1 MPLYAL
7 PAELTFDSASGVRRL
22 ALAALRTQTTP
33 WAVDAG
39 ALTHFDSSALALL
52 LELRRAAPQ
61 EQLDVRAAPARLSDL
76 AAAYGLE
83 FLFDAAAAHS

>member
-1 MPLYAL
+1 MPVYAL
-7 PAELTFDSASGVRRL
+7 PAELTLDSASEVRRL
-22 ALAALRTQTTP
+22 ALAALRAQTTP

-39 ALTHFDSSALALL
+39 ALAHFDSSTLALL
-52 LELRRAAPQ
+52 LELRRAAPL
-61 EQLDVRAAPARLSDL
+61 EQLDVHAVPERLRDL